1 MPRRAQL
8 AVMCLL
14 DSDVYRALERGGSR
28 SSRSRI
34 DAGIIRALR
43 RLYSNVFLQPAWHQ
57 EAALDS
63 IARRRPDVLFNLAY
77 SGTEEESAFV
87 ARLETCGVPFTG
99 SGSSALALTNDKAR
113 TRRVLERHGI
123 RVPRWV
129 ELPVGK
135 PRSLSRLRP
144 PFLVKPSVYGGS
156 SYGIHAASVVSSQGE
171 ALACASRL
179 WTRFGEPAVCDEFIV
194 GSEFRV
200 GAIEVARTGR
210 FSSVNVTESLF
221 PQAKRGWGLKTQSIR
236 SNDRVRLAQRIRTA
250 FVERRSREYRQM
262 CALADPIAHACEVRG
277 YLTLDVRV
285 DSQGQHFV
293 VDVNAN
299 PGLSA
304 EGHVWH
310 RPSFEYNLRQIV
322 LSALAAGPRGR

>member
-1 MPRRAQL
+1 MRRRAQL

-14 DSDVYRALERGGSR
+14 DSDVYRELERGECR

-34 DAGIIRALR
+34 DAGVIRALR
-43 RLYSNVFLQPAWHQ
+43 ELYSDVFLQPAWHP
-57 EAALDS
+57 EAALDR

-77 SGTEEESAFV
+77 SGTAEESAFV

-113 TRRVLERHGI
+113 TRRVLKRHGI

-129 ELPVGK
+129 ELPVGR

-144 PFLVKPSVYGGS
+144 PFLVKPAVYGGS
-156 SYGIHAASVVSSQGE
+156 SYGIHANSVVSSQCE
-171 ALACASRL
+171 ALACAARL
-179 WTRFGEPAVCDEFIV
+179 WKRFREPAVCDEFIV

-200 GAIEVARTGR
+200 GAVEVARTGK

-221 PQAKRGWGLKTQSIR
+221 PQAKRGWGLKTQSVR
-236 SNDRVRLAQRIRTA
+236 SNNRVRVAQGIRTA
-250 FVERRSREYRQM
+250 LVERRSREYRQL
-262 CALADPIAHACEVRG
+262 CVLADLIAPACELRG

-285 DSQGQHFV
+285 DSEGKHFV

-304 EGHVWH
+304 EGHIWR

-322 LSALAAGPRGR
+322 LSALAAGPRCR